1 MHNDNSEHRQRQKQF
16 CCMGGRQSTQK
27 PEESC
32 PVPKH
37 QEMNPGGIKNYGVVS
52 YKKEILLQLIK

>member
-1 MHNDNSEHRQRQKQF
+1 
-16 CCMGGRQSTQK
+16 MGGRQSTQK

-37 QEMNPGGIKNYGVVS
+37 REMNPGGIKNYGVVS